1 MSPSVAVVILNWNG
15 KQFLEQFLPGLLAS
29 NYNNLRVMVADNA
42 STDDSVSFLLQ
53 HYPTVELL
61 RCQQNLGF
69 AGGYNYFLN
78 QVQTDYYVLLNS
90 DVEVTPEWITP
101 VISLMESDQRIAA
114 CQPKILSWHQRDHFE
129 YAGAAGGWIDRLG
142 YPFARGRVFDHLEM
156 DTGQYNQ
163 PMPVFW
169 ATGAAMF
176 VRADAFHAA
185 GGFDEAFFAHQEE
198 IDLCWRLQRMGYRIY
213 ACPASVVYH
222 VGGGALP
229 TGSAQ
234 KVFLNYRNN
243 LMMLVKNMP
252 LAQSLW
258 TIPLRVLLDHIS
270 ALKAG
275 VSGDWGYFKAVWR
288 AHGAFITWL
297 VKKGKRWKGHYPSL
311 KGYYDGSVVWQ
322 YFMKKKTCFSE
333 IVALKG
339 AEN

>member
-258 TIPLRVLLDHIS
+258 TIPRLIGRV
-270 ALKAG
+270 G
-275 VSGDWGYFKAVWR
+275 
-288 AHGAFITWL
+288 
-297 VKKGKRWKGHYPSL
+297 
-311 KGYYDGSVVWQ
+311 
-322 YFMKKKTCFSE
+322 E
-333 IVALKG
+333 IV
-339 AEN
+339 